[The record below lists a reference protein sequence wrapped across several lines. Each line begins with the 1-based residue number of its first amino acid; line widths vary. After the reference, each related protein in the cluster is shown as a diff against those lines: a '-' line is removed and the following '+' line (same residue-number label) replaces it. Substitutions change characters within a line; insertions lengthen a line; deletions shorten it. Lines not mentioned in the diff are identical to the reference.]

1 MRLGKWEFNN
11 FYSLSNG
18 TMSYNLCIYQKDMEI
33 LEETLEFFRYIFE
46 IDTGLVLSNE
56 EVHDE
61 ILSNFAHP
69 VATIVIRKKNGYDK
83 LEPVPEKIIIR
94 TKNLFCVS
102 NIKEISKTIKC
113 SKEDNIYSAIF
124 KANLELYNAGFKL
137 DIRSGLS
144 EEYKI

>member
-46 IDTGLVLSNE
+46 IDTGLVLSNK

-61 ILSNFAHP
+61 ILSNF
-69 VATIVIRKKNGYDK
+69 DK

-137 DIRSGLS
+137 DIISGLS